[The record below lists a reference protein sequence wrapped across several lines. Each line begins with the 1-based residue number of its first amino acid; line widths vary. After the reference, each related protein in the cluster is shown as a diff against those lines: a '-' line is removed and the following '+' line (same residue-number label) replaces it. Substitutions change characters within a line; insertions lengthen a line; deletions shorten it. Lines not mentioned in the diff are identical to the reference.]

1 MEENEFSINP
11 VSTEEK
17 GIQKVIG
24 FNVFVKLDLNIS
36 PELESEGLARDL
48 VRLIQNIRRDTK
60 LEVTDKVKV
69 EVFCTEKMKKSF
81 MGHYQYIA
89 DQILADSLSFSQE
102 VKDRDDLISEK
113 ISGEKV
119 NISVLKK

>member
-1 MEENEFSINP
+1 M
-11 VSTEEK
+11 
-17 GIQKVIG
+17 
-24 FNVFVKLDLNIS
+24 
-36 PELESEGLARDL
+36 
-48 VRLIQNIRRDTK
+48 
-60 LEVTDKVKV
+60 KV

-81 MGHYQYIA
+81 MGYYQYIA

-113 ISGEKV
+113 ISGERV